1 MCLPHSHSTMALSF
15 FFPTQLLLDSSQPF
29 QLPSKSFIF
38 NLLITR
44 SPLLFL
50 ELEALQGQEPRQCW
64 HRVDPK
70 NKLYCSMEEGKEEKE
85 RKIAYLLE
93 FVSLIN
99 CRKLGG
105 GASQEGNCILECWE
119 NSTLGF
125 PSRKYLRAVNLS
137 LTFAPAYVTADSNMD
152 DRCLGA

>member
-105 GASQEGNCILECWE
+105 GGITRRKLYLGVLRKFNSGFSLQEVSESSESQPNLC
-119 NSTLGF
+119 
-125 PSRKYLRAVNLS
+125 PSIC
-137 LTFAPAYVTADSNMD
+137 DSW
-152 DRCLGA
+152 